1 MPLICHHWAYETQ
14 DWMFQYDWIW
24 LNTFSLVPQNTQT
37 PQINLNSDIYFESLY
52 LSLLIPAIYLLSS
65 KNTVWNYQLM

>member
-1 MPLICHHWAYETQ
+1 
-14 DWMFQYDWIW
+14 MFQNDWIW

-52 LSLLIPAIYLLSS
+52 LSLLIPAIYILSS
-65 KNTVWNYQLM
+65 KYSLELPADVSDK